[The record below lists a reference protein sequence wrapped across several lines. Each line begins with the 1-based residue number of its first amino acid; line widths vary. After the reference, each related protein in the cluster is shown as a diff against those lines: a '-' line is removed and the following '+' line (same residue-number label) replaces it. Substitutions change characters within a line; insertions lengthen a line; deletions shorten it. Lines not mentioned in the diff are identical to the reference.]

1 MATKTKK
8 SVHAKSSSTVTWSH
22 AESGST
28 VHAWSGS
35 TVHAKSGST
44 VTAWSGSTVHAPEH
58 TVYVDAAK
66 CVVRDV

>member
-28 VHAWSGS
+28 VHAE
-35 TVHAKSGST
+35 SGST